1 MENINKTIKNNNNNL
16 NYKLKVSYEEAKKNE
31 DFNELIQSIN
41 LSDDELMKHTSKL
54 EDSMQEYKNCKT
66 CRNLLACK
74 NNISGYCYLPVVS
87 DGKLNFSYVA
97 CRYKN
102 KLIED
107 TKYQKNVNSIDVP
120 SEIKEAKI
128 KDIYTD
134 DKARSEVIK
143 WILGY
148 IKEYKSG
155 VRPKGLFLHGNFGCG
170 KTYLIAAL
178 FNELAKDN
186 VKSVIVYWPEYL
198 RSLKASFQSSLSD
211 EFKIKYN
218 EVKYAKLLLI
228 DDLGAETLTQWSRD
242 EILGTILQYRMQE
255 GLPTFITSN
264 LDINELE
271 NHLSITSSNKTE
283 KVKAGR
289 IIERIKQ
296 LTIDT
301 KMIGQNNRK

>member
-1 MENINKTIKNNNNNL
+1 MENINKTIKSNNDL
-16 NYKLKVSYEEAKKNE
+16 NYKLKLAYEEAKKNDE
-31 DFNELIQSIN
+31 FKDLVDSIN
-41 LSDDELMKHTSKL
+41 LSDNELMKHTSKL
-54 EDSMQEYKNCKT
+54 EDSAIEYNNCKS
-66 CRNLLACK
+66 CKNLLTCK
-74 NNISGYCYLPVVS
+74 NNMHGYCYLPVVN
-87 DGKLNFSYVA
+87 DGKLGFSYVA

-102 KLIED
+102 KLTLD
-107 TKYQKNVNSIDVP
+107 TKYQKNVTSIDIP
-120 SEIKEAKI
+120 KEIREAKI

-143 WILGY
+143 WILNY
-148 IKEYKSG
+148 IKEYKKG
-155 VRPKGLFLHGNFGCG
+155 LRPKGLFLHGNFGCG
-170 KTYLIAAL
+170 KTYIIAAL

-198 RSLKASFQSSLSD
+198 RGLKSSYSSSSSD
-211 EFKIKYN
+211 EFKEKYN

-228 DDLGAETLTQWSRD
+228 DDLGAEGVTSWSRD

-264 LDINELE
+264 LDISELE
-271 NHLSITSSNKTE
+271 SHLSVTTSNKSE

-296 LTIDT
+296 LTLDT